1 MIALPEEFDSVL
13 GEWHL
18 SRFKGLS
25 EEEQKAE
32 AAKLAPRIKVMN
44 EEFSDLTRAMESR
57 NIFAGGRDVLDWEN
71 FVKSQYEDDPKIVAK
86 VMFVMLASHFQGDD
100 LANLQIEKWVE
111 LKKDPATVFELL
123 QLHQTDVNPI
133 KSLLFQKWVAF
144 VQLRYPNP
152 KKMADQVL
160 LSILAKHF
168 ENNDDALCSALVA
181 GTKTGSAKIVAER
194 LLGHQLSLWGKEK
207 IGKSG
212 KFL

>member
-100 LANLQIEKWVE
+100 LASVL
-111 LKKDPATVFELL
+111 
-123 QLHQTDVNPI
+123 
-133 KSLLFQKWVAF
+133 
-144 VQLRYPNP
+144 LRYPNP
-152 KKMADQVL
+152 KKMADQV
-160 LSILAKHF
+160 
-168 ENNDDALCSALVA
+168 ALVA